1 MGEGLVVKAYGGYCF
16 VDDGREVTRCTLRGR
31 LRAEGM
37 VIAGDRVRFSI
48 TQQGRGVVE
57 DVLPRTS
64 MLYRPNVA
72 NLDQIIIV
80 VAFHDPAPVFNLI
93 DRMLVLS
100 EASEV
105 APRICLNKTDLPHGE
120 NTEWLDVYG
129 AAGYQVLL
137 TSAVA
142 GSGIRELADVLQGLI
157 SVFAGQSGVGKS
169 SLINRL
175 IPGLELPTGTV
186 SRKLKRGRHV
196 TRHVELLT
204 FNKETWV
211 ADAPGFSSLRL
222 PDISREM
229 LSDLFPEMR
238 VLRGQCRFHSCLHDQ
253 EPNCAVKS
261 AVADNS
267 IAEFRYRNYIGFL
280 HEVIAAERRY

>member
-16 VDDGREVTRCTLRGR
+16 VQDGSLVIQCTLRGR
-31 LRAEGM
+31 LKAEGA
-37 VIAGDRVRFSI
+37 VVVGDRVRFSAI
-48 TQQGRGVVE
+48 QEGRGVVE

-64 MLYRPNVA
+64 LLHRPAIANV
-72 NLDQIIIV
+72 DQIIIV
-80 VAFHDPAPVFNLI
+80 VAFHDPEPVLNLV

-100 EASEV
+100 EASEIV
-105 APRICLNKTDLPHGE
+105 TRICLNKTDLAGGANP
-120 NTEWLDVYG
+120 EWLQVYRG
-129 AAGYQVLL
+129 ISYGVLL

-142 GSGIRELADVLQGLI
+142 GDGIERLGDVLRARI

-175 IPGLELPTGTV
+175 IPGLELRTGTV

-196 TRHVELLT
+196 TRHVELLRLDQQS
-204 FNKETWV
+204 WV

-222 PDISREM
+222 PNISREM
-229 LSDLFPEMR
+229 LADLFPEMR
-238 VLRGQCRFHSCLHDQ
+238 DLRGRCRFHSCLHDQ
-253 EPNCAVKS
+253 EPDCAVKN
-261 AVADNS
+261 AVANNT